1 MFLKREVVSLGAM
14 ETPREEFYEAA
25 KPSPAPVAA
34 KADGDKDKAGEKAK
48 AS

>member
-1 MFLKREVVSLGAM
+1 MFLKREVVSLGAI

-25 KPSPAPVAA
+25 KPAPAAP
-34 KADGDKDKAGEKAK
+34 KASEKPAEKTEAK

>member
-14 ETPREEFYEAA
+14 ENPREEFYEAA
-25 KPSPAPVAA
+25 KPAPVAA
-34 KADGDKDKAGEKAK
+34 APKTEEKAK

>member
-1 MFLKREVVSLGAM
+1 M

-25 KPSPAPVAA
+25 KPSPAAVAA
-34 KADGDKDKAGEKAK
+34 KADGDKSKSGEKAN

>member
-14 ETPREEFYEAA
+14 ENPREEFYEAA
-25 KPSPAPVAA
+25 KPAPAPAA
-34 KADGDKDKAGEKAK
+34 AADADKPKAK

>member
-1 MFLKREVVSLGAM
+1 MFLKREVVALGAL

-25 KPSPAPVAA
+25 KPAPVAA
-34 KADGDKDKAGEKAK
+34 PSKAEEKPKAEQAK